1 MVTPGSA
8 DVQGDI
14 EEAGRPM
21 PTAVVC
27 DDDLMTRQ
35 VLRGLLTDA
44 GFDIVGEVDMAV
56 AALDLV
62 TVTCP
67 DVLILDVN
75 MPGLS
80 GIDII
85 RDVRERTPDTEII
98 VISAYEV
105 DHLDEVSLDVAAV
118 LPKTDL
124 VRFDEILARVMAERG
139 APPAR

>member
-1 MVTPGSA
+1 
-8 DVQGDI
+8 
-14 EEAGRPM
+14 M
-21 PTAVVC
+21 PSAVVC

-44 GFDIVGEVDMAV
+44 GFEIVGEVDMAV

-62 TVTCP
+62 SVTRP

-85 RDVRERTPDTEII
+85 RDVRERTPNTEII
-98 VISAYEV
+98 VISAYDL
-105 DHLDEVSLDVAAV
+105 DHLDEQALGVAAV
-118 LPKTDL
+118 LPKADL
-124 VRFDEILARVMAERG
+124 VRFDEVLSRVMAQRG
-139 APPAR
+139 TTPST